1 MTFLLTH
8 FLIHLNPKLKEV
20 NKPLVVGLTLLIVYK
35 NTTYRVFVN
44 CCGLLFIL
52 LHHQK
57 WAVAHSMMSHDF
69 RAKRKNIIYSNK
81 TWEVCWLPGWH
92 VSEMHKRWDDNA
104 NSTLATLKKKKP
116 TQNNNNKKKK
126 QEMIHYT
133 RSSLTKNETKAKR
146 PPTVFINTSSSQT
159 NSIVQKSWVTSHF
172 FYILLPLSQT
182 FFCKD

>member
-81 TWEVCWLPGWH
+81 TWKVCWLPGWH

-104 NSTLATLKKKKP
+104 NSTLATLKKNPHK
-116 TQNNNNKKKK
+116 TTTTKKK